1 MTATTDE
8 KLNWLLEGLLD
19 RTPGTRH
26 ALVLSRD
33 GLKLCRTPELSVDQ
47 ADQLAAIS
55 AGIQSL
61 SHGAS
66 IEFGDG
72 TGGVRSAMAEF
83 YGGVL
88 FIVEAGAGA
97 HLAVVAD
104 EDSDVGLVG
113 HNMSELVE
121 QLGEHLVALGR
132 HSVAEAMNEVLWEDT
147 PTQNVAGRWAARDTH
162 LGGRHI
168 RAGDLLLLGLAAA
181 NGDPQVRTDGSAL
194 TGGNNAFLS
203 FGHGEHR
210 CRSRPRRPPRSSP
223 VPVSRSCST
232 GCRTWTSPSPPSSS
246 PAARRRGC
254 AV

>member
-8 KLNWLLEGLLD
+8 KLNWLLEGLLE

-66 IEFGDG
+66 VEFGDG

-97 HLAVVAD
+97 HLAVVAS
-104 EDSDVGLVG
+104 EDSDVGLIG

-121 QLGEHLVALGR
+121 QLGEHL
-132 HSVAEAMNEVLWEDT
+132 
-147 PTQNVAGRWAARDTH
+147 
-162 LGGRHI
+162 
-168 RAGDLLLLGLAAA
+168 
-181 NGDPQVRTDGSAL
+181 SA
-194 TGGNNAFLS
+194 
-203 FGHGEHR
+203 
-210 CRSRPRRPPRSSP
+210 PPRSSDA
-223 VPVSRSCST
+223 
-232 GCRTWTSPSPPSSS
+232 PSDAT
-246 PAARRRGC
+246 AAADATA

>member
-8 KLNWLLEGLLD
+8 KLNWLLEGLLE
-19 RTPGTRH
+19 RTPGARH

-66 IEFGDG
+66 VEFGDG
-72 TGGVRSAMAEF
+72 SGGVRSAMAEF

-88 FIVEAGAGA
+88 FIVEAGTGA
-97 HLAVVAD
+97 HLAVVAA

-121 QLGEHLVALGR
+121 QLGEHLVA
-132 HSVAEAMNEVLWEDT
+132 
-147 PTQNVAGRWAARDTH
+147 
-162 LGGRHI
+162 
-168 RAGDLLLLGLAAA
+168 
-181 NGDPQVRTDGSAL
+181 
-194 TGGNNAFLS
+194 
-203 FGHGEHR
+203 
-210 CRSRPRRPPRSSP
+210 PPRETDPSADP
-223 VPVSRSCST
+223 ST
-232 GCRTWTSPSPPSSS
+232 GPGADAGT
-246 PAARRRGC
+246 AG
-254 AV
+254 

>member
-121 QLGEHLVALGR
+121 QLGEHLVA
-132 HSVAEAMNEVLWEDT
+132 
-147 PTQNVAGRWAARDTH
+147 
-162 LGGRHI
+162 
-168 RAGDLLLLGLAAA
+168 
-181 NGDPQVRTDGSAL
+181 
-194 TGGNNAFLS
+194 
-203 FGHGEHR
+203 
-210 CRSRPRRPPRSSP
+210 PPRS
-223 VPVSRSCST
+223 
-232 GCRTWTSPSPPSSS
+232 
-246 PAARRRGC
+246 PAAGVPAAAESS

>member
-19 RTPGTRH
+19 RTPGARH

-72 TGGVRSAMAEF
+72 TGGVRSAMTEF

-97 HLAVVAD
+97 HLAVVAA

-121 QLGEHLVALGR
+121 QLGEYLVA
-132 HSVAEAMNEVLWEDT
+132 
-147 PTQNVAGRWAARDTH
+147 PPRDT
-162 LGGRHI
+162 
-168 RAGDLLLLGLAAA
+168 AA
-181 NGDPQVRTDGSAL
+181 Q
-194 TGGNNAFLS
+194 
-203 FGHGEHR
+203 
-210 CRSRPRRPPRSSP
+210 
-223 VPVSRSCST
+223 
-232 GCRTWTSPSPPSSS
+232 
-246 PAARRRGC
+246 AAET
-254 AV
+254 ADV

>member
-8 KLNWLLEGLLD
+8 KLNWLLEGLLE

-72 TGGVRSAMAEF
+72 SGGVRSAMAEF

-97 HLAVVAD
+97 HLAVVASD
-104 EDSDVGLVG
+104 EADVGLIG

-121 QLGEHLVALGR
+121 QLGEHLVA
-132 HSVAEAMNEVLWEDT
+132 
-147 PTQNVAGRWAARDTH
+147 
-162 LGGRHI
+162 
-168 RAGDLLLLGLAAA
+168 
-181 NGDPQVRTDGSAL
+181 
-194 TGGNNAFLS
+194 
-203 FGHGEHR
+203 
-210 CRSRPRRPPRSSP
+210 PPRSHEGAG
-223 VPVSRSCST
+223 T
-232 GCRTWTSPSPPSSS
+232 T
-246 PAARRRGC
+246 
-254 AV
+254 AVDATANV

>member
-8 KLNWLLEGLLD
+8 KLNWLLEGLLE
-19 RTPGTRH
+19 RTPGARH

-66 IEFGDG
+66 VEFGDG

-97 HLAVVAD
+97 HLAVVAS
-104 EDSDVGLVG
+104 EDADVGLVG

-121 QLGEHLVALGR
+121 QLGEHLVA
-132 HSVAEAMNEVLWEDT
+132 
-147 PTQNVAGRWAARDTH
+147 
-162 LGGRHI
+162 
-168 RAGDLLLLGLAAA
+168 
-181 NGDPQVRTDGSAL
+181 
-194 TGGNNAFLS
+194 
-203 FGHGEHR
+203 
-210 CRSRPRRPPRSSP
+210 PPRESSGTAGATGT
-223 VPVSRSCST
+223 ST
-232 GCRTWTSPSPPSSS
+232 N
-246 PAARRRGC
+246 AA
-254 AV
+254 V

>member
-8 KLNWLLEGLLD
+8 KLNWLLEGLLE
-19 RTPGTRH
+19 RTPGARH

-66 IEFGDG
+66 VEFGDG

-97 HLAVVAD
+97 HLAVVAS
-104 EDSDVGLVG
+104 EHADVGLVG

-121 QLGEHLVALGR
+121 QLGEHLVAPPR
-132 HSVAEAMNEVLWEDT
+132 EPAEAAET
-147 PTQNVAGRWAARDTH
+147 AA
-162 LGGRHI
+162 
-168 RAGDLLLLGLAAA
+168 
-181 NGDPQVRTDGSAL
+181 V
-194 TGGNNAFLS
+194 
-203 FGHGEHR
+203 
-210 CRSRPRRPPRSSP
+210 
-223 VPVSRSCST
+223 
-232 GCRTWTSPSPPSSS
+232 
-246 PAARRRGC
+246 
-254 AV
+254 